1 MSHEELAEVLAK
13 VLKKRGAVLR
23 GDFVLSSGRRSSVY
37 IDMRRLLGDE
47 SSYSVA
53 LDLLLEVGGQDLARS
68 SAVIGVAT
76 GGLPWAAMLAL
87 RLSKPLGYVR
97 PERKGH
103 GTLSQVEGDPPKG
116 RVVVVDDVATT
127 GTSIAK
133 SIEVLRSNGYTV
145 GTALVLVDR
154 GEGAGELLARMGVRL
169 VSVATLK
176 TILEKLGWGGE

>member
-1 MSHEELAEVLAK
+1 MSHEELADVLAK

-47 SSYSVA
+47 SSYTVA
-53 LDLLLEVGGQDLARS
+53 LDLLLEAGAQELARS

-103 GTLSQVEGDPPKG
+103 GTGSQVEGEPPRG

-127 GTSIAK
+127 GSSIA
-133 SIEVLRSNGYTV
+133 SSVEVLRNSGYTV
-145 GTALVLVDR
+145 TTALVLVDR
-154 GEGAGELLARMGVRL
+154 GEGARELLASMGVRL
-169 VSVATLK
+169 VSVATLES
-176 TILEKLGWGGE
+176 ILKALDRNPA